1 MMKKNCLI
9 ILSLFFAHFL
19 FSQNENADAIF
30 EKFIKEFTLEA
41 DGSTS
46 YREYKQ
52 LKLITQFSFNRLYGE
67 TFIIYNPEFQNL
79 KINNAYTVMA
89 DGSKVITPPNAFNEV
104 LPRDAAFSATANH
117 MKEMVVTHTAT
128 EMGATIFLDY
138 TLTSAKGYLPG
149 FMGNVLIQESSPI
162 AELEVIVRIPSD
174 QELNHRMI
182 GLRTGPEIKI
192 EANQKVYAWKFNGVQ
207 ASPKEPL
214 QGKHHLSAP
223 RLLFTTAIGVAETIN
238 WLTNQQAFELQI
250 NDEMKAWTDNL
261 RSKQTEEIETLM
273 TIQKAVVENIVFE
286 RYNPEWLAYR
296 ARTPEEIW
304 KSNGGNKLEKTLLF
318 ATLLKYANFNATPA
332 IVGPKSLFDEKAI
345 NLTIFDDFVLIVNT
359 KSFGTIYMS
368 AVEISNQ
375 SLEYSLA
382 QNIFIPLSKGI
393 SRAPVEPMKMDNK
406 INIKGTVSFNEELKP
421 SGTMEVE
428 LTGANNPFLL
438 LQNDKGKFKSLISN
452 KMIKDD
458 DAISIKNSNV
468 AKSELLVK
476 VESTESISDNNG
488 YYSWQLPVITGGF
501 EKWRIAYLDKTRQ
514 SNLFL
519 PYPIVEKYS
528 YTITLP
534 LDYTV
539 INKRFNERL
548 KNNVGTVS
556 VEIKP
561 KGNQIEINRELK
573 LNTQMIYQIDYNE
586 FRDMI
591 NFWLDKNLS
600 TVVFKKKD

>member
-1 MMKKNCLI
+1 MKKNCLI

-79 KINNAYTVMA
+79 KINDAYTVMA

-192 EANQKVYAWKFNGVQ
+192 EANQKVYVWKFNGVQ

-214 QGKHHLSAP
+214 QGKYQLSAP
-223 RLLFTTAIGVAETIN
+223 RLLFTTVIGVAETIN

-304 KSNGGNKLEKTLLF
+304 KSNGGNKLEKTLLL

-393 SRAPVEPMKMDNK
+393 SRAPVEPVKMDNK
-406 INIKGTVSFNEELKP
+406 INIKGTISFNEELKP
-421 SGTMEVE
+421 SGIMEVE

-586 FRDMI
+586 FRNMI

>member
-1 MMKKNCLI
+1 MKKNCLI

-79 KINNAYTVMA
+79 KINDAYTVMA

-192 EANQKVYAWKFNGVQ
+192 EANQKVYVWKFNGVQ

-214 QGKHHLSAP
+214 QGKYQLSAP

-304 KSNGGNKLEKTLLF
+304 KSNGGNKLEKTLLL

-345 NLTIFDDFVLIVNT
+345 NLTIFDDFVLIMNT

-406 INIKGTVSFNEELKP
+406 INIKGTISFNEELKP

-519 PYPIVEKYS
+519 PYPIVEKCS

>member
-1 MMKKNCLI
+1 MKKNCLI

-79 KINNAYTVMA
+79 KINDAYTVMA

-214 QGKHHLSAP
+214 QGKYQLSAP

-304 KSNGGNKLEKTLLF
+304 KSNGGNKLEKTLLL

-393 SRAPVEPMKMDNK
+393 SRAPVEPVKMDNK
-406 INIKGTVSFNEELKP
+406 INIKGTISFNEELKP
-421 SGTMEVE
+421 SGIMEVE

>member
-79 KINNAYTVMA
+79 KINDAYTVMA

-192 EANQKVYAWKFNGVQ
+192 EANQKVYVWKFNGVQ

-214 QGKHHLSAP
+214 QGKYQLSAP
-223 RLLFTTAIGVAETIN
+223 RLLFTTVIGVAETIN

-304 KSNGGNKLEKTLLF
+304 KSNGGNKLEKTLLL

-393 SRAPVEPMKMDNK
+393 SRAPVEPVKMDNK
-406 INIKGTVSFNEELKP
+406 INIKGTISFNEELKP
-421 SGTMEVE
+421 SGIMEVE

>member
-79 KINNAYTVMA
+79 KINDAYTVMA

-214 QGKHHLSAP
+214 QGKHQLSAP

-273 TIQKAVVENIVFE
+273 TIQKAVVENIIFE

-304 KSNGGNKLEKTLLF
+304 KSNGGNKLEKTLLL

-393 SRAPVEPMKMDNK
+393 SRAPVEPVKMDNK
-406 INIKGTVSFNEELKP
+406 INIKGTISFNEELKP

-534 LDYTV
+534 LDYTL

-586 FRDMI
+586 FRNMI

>member
-79 KINNAYTVMA
+79 KINDAYTVMA

-192 EANQKVYAWKFNGVQ
+192 EANQKVYVWKFNGVQ

-214 QGKHHLSAP
+214 QGKNQLSAP
-223 RLLFTTAIGVAETIN
+223 RLLFTTVIGVAETIN

-304 KSNGGNKLEKTLLF
+304 KSNGGNKLEKTLLL

-393 SRAPVEPMKMDNK
+393 SRAPVEPVKMDNK
-406 INIKGTVSFNEELKP
+406 INIKGTISFNEELKP

-534 LDYTV
+534 LDYTL

-586 FRDMI
+586 FRNMI

>member
-1 MMKKNCLI
+1 MKKNCLI

-79 KINNAYTVMA
+79 KINDAYTVMA

-192 EANQKVYAWKFNGVQ
+192 EANQKVYVWKFNGVQ

-214 QGKHHLSAP
+214 QGKYQLSAP

-304 KSNGGNKLEKTLLF
+304 KSNGGNKLEKTLLL

-393 SRAPVEPMKMDNK
+393 SRAPVEPVKMDNK
-406 INIKGTVSFNEELKP
+406 INIKGTISFNEELKP

>member
-79 KINNAYTVMA
+79 KINDAYTVMA

-192 EANQKVYAWKFNGVQ
+192 EANQKVYVWKFNGVQ

-214 QGKHHLSAP
+214 QGKHQLSAP

-304 KSNGGNKLEKTLLF
+304 KSNGGNKLEKTLLL

-393 SRAPVEPMKMDNK
+393 SRAPVEPVKMDNK
-406 INIKGTVSFNEELKP
+406 INIKGTISFNEELKP
-421 SGTMEVE
+421 SGIMEVE

-586 FRDMI
+586 FRNMI

>member
-214 QGKHHLSAP
+214 QGKYQLSAP

-304 KSNGGNKLEKTLLF
+304 KSNGGNKLEKTLLL

-406 INIKGTVSFNEELKP
+406 INIKGTISFNEELKP

>member
-1 MMKKNCLI
+1 MKKNCLI

-79 KINNAYTVMA
+79 KINDAYTVMA

-192 EANQKVYAWKFNGVQ
+192 EANQKVYVWKFNGVQ

-214 QGKHHLSAP
+214 QGKYQLSAP
-223 RLLFTTAIGVAETIN
+223 RLLFTTVIGVAETIN

-273 TIQKAVVENIVFE
+273 TIQKAVVENIIFE

-304 KSNGGNKLEKTLLF
+304 KSNGGNKLEKTLLL

-393 SRAPVEPMKMDNK
+393 SRAPVEPVKMDNK
-406 INIKGTVSFNEELKP
+406 INIKGTISFNEELKP
-421 SGTMEVE
+421 SGIMEVE

-534 LDYTV
+534 LDYTL

-586 FRDMI
+586 FRNMI

>member
-79 KINNAYTVMA
+79 KINDAYTVMA

-192 EANQKVYAWKFNGVQ
+192 EANQKVYVWKFNGVQ

-214 QGKHHLSAP
+214 QGKYQLSAP
-223 RLLFTTAIGVAETIN
+223 RLLFTTVIGVAETIN

-304 KSNGGNKLEKTLLF
+304 KSNGGNKLEKTLLL

-393 SRAPVEPMKMDNK
+393 SRAPVEPVKMDNK
-406 INIKGTVSFNEELKP
+406 INIKGTISFNEELKP

-534 LDYTV
+534 LDYTL

>member
-79 KINNAYTVMA
+79 KINDAYTVMA

-192 EANQKVYAWKFNGVQ
+192 EANQKVYVWKFNGVQ

-214 QGKHHLSAP
+214 QGKHQLSAP

-304 KSNGGNKLEKTLLF
+304 KSNGGNKLEKTLLL
-318 ATLLKYANFNATPA
+318 ATLLKYANFNATTA

-393 SRAPVEPMKMDNK
+393 SRAPVEPVKMDNK
-406 INIKGTVSFNEELKP
+406 INIKGTISFNEELKP
-421 SGTMEVE
+421 SGIMEVE

-534 LDYTV
+534 LDYTL

-586 FRDMI
+586 FRNMI

>member
-1 MMKKNCLI
+1 MKKNCLI

-79 KINNAYTVMA
+79 KINDAYTVMA

-214 QGKHHLSAP
+214 QGKHQLSAP

-273 TIQKAVVENIVFE
+273 TIQKAVVENIIFE

-304 KSNGGNKLEKTLLF
+304 KSNGGNKLEKTLLL

-393 SRAPVEPMKMDNK
+393 SRAPVEPVKMDNK
-406 INIKGTVSFNEELKP
+406 INIKGTISFNEELKP

-534 LDYTV
+534 LDYTL

-586 FRDMI
+586 FRNMI

>member
-1 MMKKNCLI
+1 MKKNCLI

-192 EANQKVYAWKFNGVQ
+192 EANQKVYVWKFNGVQ

-214 QGKHHLSAP
+214 QGKYQLSAP

-304 KSNGGNKLEKTLLF
+304 KSNGGNKLEKTLLL

-345 NLTIFDDFVLIVNT
+345 NLTIFDDFVLIMNT

-393 SRAPVEPMKMDNK
+393 SRAPVEPVKMDNK
-406 INIKGTVSFNEELKP
+406 INIKGTISFNEELKP

-519 PYPIVEKYS
+519 PYPIVEKCS

-586 FRDMI
+586 FRNMI

>member
-214 QGKHHLSAP
+214 QGKYQLSAP

-304 KSNGGNKLEKTLLF
+304 KSNGGNKLEKTLLL

-393 SRAPVEPMKMDNK
+393 SRAPVEPVKMDNK
-406 INIKGTVSFNEELKP
+406 INIKGTISFNEELKP

>member
-214 QGKHHLSAP
+214 QGKYQLSAP

-304 KSNGGNKLEKTLLF
+304 KSNGGNKLEKTLLL

-393 SRAPVEPMKMDNK
+393 SRAPVEPVKMDNK
-406 INIKGTVSFNEELKP
+406 INIKGTISFNEELKP

-600 TVVFKKKD
+600 AVVFKKKD

>member
-304 KSNGGNKLEKTLLF
+304 KSNGGNKLEKTLLL

-345 NLTIFDDFVLIVNT
+345 NLTIFDDFVLIMNT

-406 INIKGTVSFNEELKP
+406 INIKGTISFNEELKP

-519 PYPIVEKYS
+519 PYPIVEKCS

>member
-1 MMKKNCLI
+1 MKKNCLI

-79 KINNAYTVMA
+79 KINDAYTVMA

-192 EANQKVYAWKFNGVQ
+192 EANQKVYVWKFNGVQ

-214 QGKHHLSAP
+214 QGKYQLSAP
-223 RLLFTTAIGVAETIN
+223 RLLFTTVIGVAETIN

-304 KSNGGNKLEKTLLF
+304 KSNGGNKLEKTLLL

-393 SRAPVEPMKMDNK
+393 SRAPVEPVKMDNK
-406 INIKGTVSFNEELKP
+406 INIKGTISFNEELKP

>member
-214 QGKHHLSAP
+214 QGKYQLSAP

-304 KSNGGNKLEKTLLF
+304 KSNGGNKLEKTLLL

-345 NLTIFDDFVLIVNT
+345 NLTIFDDFVLIMNT

-406 INIKGTVSFNEELKP
+406 INIKGTISFNEELKP

-476 VESTESISDNNG
+476 VKSTESISDNNG

-519 PYPIVEKYS
+519 PYPIVEKCS

>member
-79 KINNAYTVMA
+79 KINDAYTVMA

-192 EANQKVYAWKFNGVQ
+192 EANQKVYVWKFNGVQ

-214 QGKHHLSAP
+214 QGKYQLSAP
-223 RLLFTTAIGVAETIN
+223 RLLFTTVIGVAETIN

-304 KSNGGNKLEKTLLF
+304 KSNGGNKLEKTLLL

-393 SRAPVEPMKMDNK
+393 SRAPVEPVKMDNK
-406 INIKGTVSFNEELKP
+406 INIKGTISFNEELKP
-421 SGTMEVE
+421 SGIMEVE

-586 FRDMI
+586 FRNMI

>member
-1 MMKKNCLI
+1 MKKNCLI

-79 KINNAYTVMA
+79 KINDAYTVMA

-192 EANQKVYAWKFNGVQ
+192 EANQKVYVWKFNGVQ

-214 QGKHHLSAP
+214 QGKHQLSAP
-223 RLLFTTAIGVAETIN
+223 RLLFTTVIGVAETIN

-304 KSNGGNKLEKTLLF
+304 KSNGGNKLEKTLLL

-393 SRAPVEPMKMDNK
+393 SRAPVEPVKMDNK
-406 INIKGTVSFNEELKP
+406 INIKGTISFNEELKP

-534 LDYTV
+534 LDYTL

>member
-79 KINNAYTVMA
+79 KINDAYTVMA

-192 EANQKVYAWKFNGVQ
+192 EANQKVYVWKFNGVQ

-214 QGKHHLSAP
+214 QGKYQLSAP
-223 RLLFTTAIGVAETIN
+223 RLLFTTVIGVAETIN

-273 TIQKAVVENIVFE
+273 TIQKAVVENIIFE

-304 KSNGGNKLEKTLLF
+304 KSNGGNKLEKTLLL

-393 SRAPVEPMKMDNK
+393 SRAPVEPVKMDNK
-406 INIKGTVSFNEELKP
+406 INIKGTISFNEELKP
-421 SGTMEVE
+421 SGIMEVE

-534 LDYTV
+534 LDYTL

-586 FRDMI
+586 FRNMI

>member
-1 MMKKNCLI
+1 MKKNCLI

-79 KINNAYTVMA
+79 KINDAYTVMA

-192 EANQKVYAWKFNGVQ
+192 EANQKVYVWKFNGVQ

-214 QGKHHLSAP
+214 QGKHQLSAP

-304 KSNGGNKLEKTLLF
+304 KSNGGNKLEKTLLL

-393 SRAPVEPMKMDNK
+393 SRAPVEPVKMDNK
-406 INIKGTVSFNEELKP
+406 INIKGTISFNEELKP

>member
-1 MMKKNCLI
+1 MKKNCLI

-79 KINNAYTVMA
+79 KINDAYTVMA

-192 EANQKVYAWKFNGVQ
+192 EANQKVYVWKFNGVQ

-214 QGKHHLSAP
+214 QGKNQLSAP

-304 KSNGGNKLEKTLLF
+304 KSNGGNKLEKTLLL

-393 SRAPVEPMKMDNK
+393 SRAPVEPVKMDNK
-406 INIKGTVSFNEELKP
+406 INIKGTISFNEELKP

-534 LDYTV
+534 LDYTL

-586 FRDMI
+586 FRNMI

>member
-79 KINNAYTVMA
+79 KINDAYTVMA

-214 QGKHHLSAP
+214 QGKYQLSAP
-223 RLLFTTAIGVAETIN
+223 RLLFTTVIGVAETIN

-304 KSNGGNKLEKTLLF
+304 KSNGGNKLEKTLLL

-393 SRAPVEPMKMDNK
+393 SRAPVEPVKMDNK
-406 INIKGTVSFNEELKP
+406 INIKGTISFNEELKP

-534 LDYTV
+534 LDYTL

-586 FRDMI
+586 FRNMI

>member
-1 MMKKNCLI
+1 MKKNCLI

-79 KINNAYTVMA
+79 KINDAYTVMA

-192 EANQKVYAWKFNGVQ
+192 EANQKVYVWKFNGVQ

-214 QGKHHLSAP
+214 QGKYQLSAP
-223 RLLFTTAIGVAETIN
+223 RLLFTTVIGVAETIN

-304 KSNGGNKLEKTLLF
+304 KSNGGNKLEKTLLL

-393 SRAPVEPMKMDNK
+393 SRAPVEPVKMDNK
-406 INIKGTVSFNEELKP
+406 INIKGTISFNEELKP
-421 SGTMEVE
+421 SGIMEVE

>member
-79 KINNAYTVMA
+79 KINDAYTVMA
-89 DGSKVITPPNAFNEV
+89 DGAKVITPPNAFNEV

-192 EANQKVYAWKFNGVQ
+192 EANQKVYVWKFNGVQ

-214 QGKHHLSAP
+214 QGKYQLSAP
-223 RLLFTTAIGVAETIN
+223 RLLFTTVIGVAETIN

-304 KSNGGNKLEKTLLF
+304 KSNGGNKLEKTLLL

-393 SRAPVEPMKMDNK
+393 SRAPVEPVKMDNK
-406 INIKGTVSFNEELKP
+406 INIKGTISFNEELKP
-421 SGTMEVE
+421 SGIMEVE

-534 LDYTV
+534 LDYTL

-586 FRDMI
+586 FRNMI

>member
-79 KINNAYTVMA
+79 KINDAYTVMA

-192 EANQKVYAWKFNGVQ
+192 EANQKVYVWKFNGVQ

-214 QGKHHLSAP
+214 QGKYQLSAP
-223 RLLFTTAIGVAETIN
+223 RLLFTTVIGVAETIN

-304 KSNGGNKLEKTLLF
+304 KSNGGNKLEKTLLL

-393 SRAPVEPMKMDNK
+393 SRAPVEPVKMDNK
-406 INIKGTVSFNEELKP
+406 INIKGTISFNEELKP
-421 SGTMEVE
+421 SGIMEVE

-534 LDYTV
+534 LDYTL

>member
-1 MMKKNCLI
+1 MKKNCLI

-79 KINNAYTVMA
+79 KINDAYTVMA

-192 EANQKVYAWKFNGVQ
+192 EANQKVYVWKFNGVQ

-304 KSNGGNKLEKTLLF
+304 KSNGGNKLEKTLLL

-393 SRAPVEPMKMDNK
+393 SRAPVEPVKMDNK
-406 INIKGTVSFNEELKP
+406 INIKGTISFNEELKP

-586 FRDMI
+586 FRNMI

>member
-1 MMKKNCLI
+1 MKKNCLI

-214 QGKHHLSAP
+214 QGKYQLSAP

-304 KSNGGNKLEKTLLF
+304 KSNGGNKLEKTLLL

-406 INIKGTVSFNEELKP
+406 INIKGTISFNEELKP

>member
-79 KINNAYTVMA
+79 KINDAYTVMA

-192 EANQKVYAWKFNGVQ
+192 EANQKVYVWKFNGVQ

-214 QGKHHLSAP
+214 QGKYQLSAP
-223 RLLFTTAIGVAETIN
+223 RLLFTTVIGVAETIN

-304 KSNGGNKLEKTLLF
+304 KSNGGNKLEKTLLL

-393 SRAPVEPMKMDNK
+393 SRAPVEPVKMDNK
-406 INIKGTVSFNEELKP
+406 INIKGTISFNEELKP
-421 SGTMEVE
+421 SGIMEVE

-534 LDYTV
+534 LDYTL

-586 FRDMI
+586 FRNMI

>member
-1 MMKKNCLI
+1 MKKNCLI

-214 QGKHHLSAP
+214 QGKYQLSAP

-304 KSNGGNKLEKTLLF
+304 KSNGGNKLEKTLLL

-393 SRAPVEPMKMDNK
+393 SRAPVEPVKMDNK
-406 INIKGTVSFNEELKP
+406 INIKGTISFNEELKP

-600 TVVFKKKD
+600 AVVFKKKD

>member
-1 MMKKNCLI
+1 MKKNCLI

-304 KSNGGNKLEKTLLF
+304 KSNGGNKLEKTLLL

-345 NLTIFDDFVLIVNT
+345 NLTIFDDFVLIMNT

-406 INIKGTVSFNEELKP
+406 INIKGTISFNEELKP

-519 PYPIVEKYS
+519 PYPIVEKCS

>member
-1 MMKKNCLI
+1 MKKNCLI

-79 KINNAYTVMA
+79 KINDAYTVMA

-192 EANQKVYAWKFNGVQ
+192 EANQKVYVWKFNGVQ

-214 QGKHHLSAP
+214 QGKYQLSAP
-223 RLLFTTAIGVAETIN
+223 RLLFTTVIGVAETIN

-304 KSNGGNKLEKTLLF
+304 KSNGGNKLEKTLLL

-393 SRAPVEPMKMDNK
+393 SRAPVEPVKMDNK
-406 INIKGTVSFNEELKP
+406 INIKGTISFNEELKP

-534 LDYTV
+534 LDYTL

>member
-79 KINNAYTVMA
+79 KINDAYTVMA

-214 QGKHHLSAP
+214 QGKHQLSAP

-304 KSNGGNKLEKTLLF
+304 KSNGGNKLEKTLLL
-318 ATLLKYANFNATPA
+318 ATLLKYANFNATTA

-393 SRAPVEPMKMDNK
+393 SRAPVEPVKMDNK
-406 INIKGTVSFNEELKP
+406 INIKGTISFNEELKP

>member
-79 KINNAYTVMA
+79 KINDAYTVMA

-192 EANQKVYAWKFNGVQ
+192 EANQKVYVWKFNGVQ

-214 QGKHHLSAP
+214 QGKYQLSAP

-304 KSNGGNKLEKTLLF
+304 KSNGGNKLEKTLLL

-345 NLTIFDDFVLIVNT
+345 NLTIFDDFVLIMNT

-393 SRAPVEPMKMDNK
+393 SRAPVEPVKMDNK
-406 INIKGTVSFNEELKP
+406 INIKGTISFNEELKP

-519 PYPIVEKYS
+519 PYPIVEKCS

>member
-214 QGKHHLSAP
+214 QGKYQLSAP

-304 KSNGGNKLEKTLLF
+304 KSNGGNKLEKTLLL

-406 INIKGTVSFNEELKP
+406 INIKGTISFNEELKP

-519 PYPIVEKYS
+519 PYPIVEKCS

>member
-192 EANQKVYAWKFNGVQ
+192 EANQKVYVWKFNGVQ

-214 QGKHHLSAP
+214 QGKNQLSAP
-223 RLLFTTAIGVAETIN
+223 RLLFTTVIGVAETIN

-304 KSNGGNKLEKTLLF
+304 KSNGGNKLEKTLLL

-393 SRAPVEPMKMDNK
+393 SRAPVEPVKMDNK
-406 INIKGTVSFNEELKP
+406 INIKGTISFNEELKP

-534 LDYTV
+534 LDYTL